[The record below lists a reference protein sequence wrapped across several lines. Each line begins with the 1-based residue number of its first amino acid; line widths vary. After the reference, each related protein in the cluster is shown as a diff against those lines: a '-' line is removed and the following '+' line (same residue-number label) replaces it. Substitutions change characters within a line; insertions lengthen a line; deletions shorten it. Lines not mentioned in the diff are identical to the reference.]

1 MPPHISIALCLLYPR
16 RINIMSCLWAAIR
29 HREVDDFST
38 LIFCTWWFNLSG
50 VWLREG
56 STDQLLERVLTSF
69 VSPLHVRELQLVFNL
84 GATCQLVSLSW
95 CGQHSQCGDGNH
107 FWDFHLFVVLFLIL
121 QKIFKML
128 FKKKQ
133 LIKMLLENRQFAC
146 LYLFRKITILTAK

>member
-1 MPPHISIALCLLYPR
+1 MPPHISITLSLLYPR

-50 VWLREG
+50 VWFREG
-56 STDQLLERVLTSF
+56 STNQLLERVLTSF

-84 GATCQLVSLSW
+84 GATCQFVSLSW
-95 CGQHSQCGDGNH
+95 CGQNSKCGDGNH
-107 FWDFHLFVVLFLIL
+107 FWDFHLIYFLIL

-146 LYLFRKITILTAK
+146 FYLFRKKNDFNG